1 MWCVLSS
8 VPARRESEEHQ
19 TMKIQFRFFIYTTRT
34 RKTLEFKSLTSPST
48 VKMESAFWGS
58 KCFIRRLLR
67 WFSTRSWT
75 WAGSTPAVKTKKL
88 QISKA
93 VRWWGKQKEVHR
105 QGDTKYRTQ
114 GRTRCGPLHTH
125 LDEPLCQQ
133 VNGLSHSRVI
143 IRKTLNDKFWRTACK
158 EIPARAMG
166 FLLSNVLLVL
176 LYWLYSFCLTMTFV
190 LV

>member
-8 VPARRESEEHQ
+8 VPARRESEEHRM
-19 TMKIQFRFFIYTTRT
+19 MKFQFRFFIYTTLSRE
-34 RKTLEFKSLTSPST
+34 TLVFKSLTSPST

-93 VRWWGKQKEVHR
+93 VRCSGEQKEVHCE
-105 QGDTKYRTQ
+105 GDTKYRKQ
-114 GRTRCGPLHTH
+114 GRTCCRPLHTH
-125 LDEPLCQQ
+125 LNEPLSQQ
-133 VNGLSHSRVI
+133 VNSLSHSRVI
-143 IRKTLNDKFWRTACK
+143 IRKTLDDKFWRTTC
-158 EIPARAMG
+158 
-166 FLLSNVLLVL
+166 
-176 LYWLYSFCLTMTFV
+176 
-190 LV
+190 